1 MSSAHHILCIED
13 EIDIQ
18 EIIAYN
24 LGKAGYI
31 VTLAGDGVEGLK
43 LAQTH
48 IPDLILLDIMLPNL
62 NGMQVCE
69 RLKADAKTQAIPIIM
84 LSARSEEADVIG
96 GLTQGADDYMTK
108 PFSQAELLARI
119 KVALRRRPTTHILTM
134 GTLSLDLDTYN
145 CSLNGQALKLTT
157 TEFKLLHTLMAQ
169 PGRAFSRE
177 QLILSALGEK
187 SEVVDR
193 NVDVH
198 IRGVRKQLGKA
209 ASAIETIRGVGYR
222 CDPNYSETQASEVH

>member
-24 LGKAGYI
+24 LGKAGYM

-96 GLTQGADDYMTK
+96 GLSQGADDYMTK

-177 QLILSALGEK
+177 QLILSALGEE

-209 ASAIETIRGVGYR
+209 APAIETIRGVGYR
-222 CDPNYSETQASEVH
+222 CDPNYTEIPVSEVP

>member
-24 LGKAGYI
+24 LGKAGYM

-222 CDPNYSETQASEVH
+222 CDPNYSETLASEVH

>member
-1 MSSAHHILCIED
+1 MSNDHHILCIED
-13 EIDIQ
+13 EVDIQ

-24 LGKAGYI
+24 LQKAGYL
-31 VTLAGDGVEGLK
+31 VSQAEDGLK
-43 LAQTH
+43 GLALAKKLL
-48 IPDLILLDIMLPNL
+48 PDLILLDVMIPNL

-69 RLKADAKTQAIPIIM
+69 RLKADSKTQSIPIII
-84 LSARSEEADVIG
+84 LSAKSEESDIIG
-96 GLTQGADDYMTK
+96 GLSLGADDYMTK

-119 KVALRRRPTTHILTM
+119 KVALRRKTTSNILSV
-134 GTLSLDLDTYN
+134 GGLSLDLN
-145 CSLNGQALKLTT
+145 AHHCMLHGEKIKLTS
-157 TEFKLLHTLMAQ
+157 TEFKLLHTLMAK

-177 QLILSALGEK
+177 QLILSALGDQ

-209 ASAIETIRGVGYR
+209 ACAIETVRGVGYR
-222 CDPNYSETQASEVH
+222 CNPDYAETLTSEVE

>member
-1 MSSAHHILCIED
+1 MSNVHHILCIED
-13 EIDIQ
+13 EVDIQ

-24 LGKAGYI
+24 LEKAGYT
-31 VTLAGDGVEGLK
+31 VTLAGDGVTGLE
-43 LAQTH
+43 LAQTQH
-48 IPDLILLDIMLPNL
+48 PDLILLDIMLPNL

-69 RLKADAKTQAIPIIM
+69 RLKADSKTQSIPIIM

-96 GLTQGADDYMTK
+96 GLSRGADDYMTK

-119 KVALRRRPTTHILTM
+119 KVALRRKPTTHILTM
-134 GTLSLDLDTYN
+134 GSLSLDLDAYN
-145 CSLNGQALKLTT
+145 CSLNGQTLKLTT

-177 QLILSALGEK
+177 QLILSALGK
-187 SEVVDR
+187 QSEVVDR

-198 IRGVRKQLGKA
+198 IRSVRKQLGKA
-209 ASAIETIRGVGYR
+209 ASAIETVRGVGYR
-222 CDPNYSETQASEVH
+222 CDPSYTEILASDVQ

>member
-1 MSSAHHILCIED
+1 MSSTHHILFIED

-24 LGKAGYI
+24 LGKAGYM
-31 VTLAGDGVEGLK
+31 VTLASDGVEGLK

-69 RLKADAKTQAIPIIM
+69 RLKDDAKTQAIPIIM

-96 GLTQGADDYMTK
+96 GLSQGADDYMTK

-119 KVALRRRPTTHILTM
+119 KVALRRRPAKHILTM

-209 ASAIETIRGVGYR
+209 ALAIETIRGVGYR
-222 CDPNYSETQASEVH
+222 CDPNYSETLASEVH

>member
-1 MSSAHHILCIED
+1 MSSEHHILCIED
-13 EIDIQ
+13 EVDIQ

-24 LGKAGYI
+24 LERAGYL
-31 VTLAGDGVEGLK
+31 VTLAGDGIKGLE
-43 LAQTH
+43 LAKTQN
-48 IPDLILLDIMLPNL
+48 PDLILLDVMLPSL

-69 RLKADAKTQAIPIIM
+69 RLKAGPKTLSIPIIM
-84 LSARSEEADVIG
+84 LSARSEEADIIG
-96 GLTQGADDYMTK
+96 GLSIGADDYITK

-119 KVALRRRPTTHILTM
+119 KVALRRKPNTNILSL
-134 GTLSLDLDTYN
+134 GPLSLDLDAYF
-145 CSLNGQALKLTT
+145 CRLNGQTLKLTT

-177 QLILSALGEK
+177 QLILSALGEQ

-198 IRGVRKQLGKA
+198 IRGVRKQLGEA
-209 ASAIETIRGVGYR
+209 ASAIETVRGVGYR
-222 CDPNYSETQASEVH
+222 CDPNYTATLVSEAP

>member
-24 LGKAGYI
+24 LGKAGYM

-96 GLTQGADDYMTK
+96 GLRFHY
-108 PFSQAELLARI
+108 
-119 KVALRRRPTTHILTM
+119 
-134 GTLSLDLDTYN
+134 
-145 CSLNGQALKLTT
+145 CS
-157 TEFKLLHTLMAQ
+157 F
-169 PGRAFSRE
+169 
-177 QLILSALGEK
+177 
-187 SEVVDR
+187 
-193 NVDVH
+193 
-198 IRGVRKQLGKA
+198 
-209 ASAIETIRGVGYR
+209 
-222 CDPNYSETQASEVH
+222 

>member
-1 MSSAHHILCIED
+1 MSSGQHILCIED

-24 LGKAGYI
+24 LERAGYT
-31 VTLAGDGVEGLK
+31 VTLSDDGIKGLA
-43 LAQTH
+43 LAQTQS
-48 IPDLILLDIMLPNL
+48 PDLILLDIMLPSL

-69 RLKADAKTQAIPIIM
+69 RLKADPKTQLIPIIM
-84 LSARSEEADVIG
+84 LSARSEEADIIS
-96 GLTQGADDYMTK
+96 GLSKGADDYMIK

-119 KVALRRRPTTHILTM
+119 KVALRRQPKAKLLSM
-134 GTLSLDLDTYN
+134 GSLVLNLEDYQ
-145 CSLNGQALKLTT
+145 CSLNGHTLKLTT

-177 QLILSALGEK
+177 QLILAALGEQ

-198 IRGVRKQLGKA
+198 IRGVRKQLGNA
-209 ASAIETIRGVGYR
+209 ASAIETVRGVGYR
-222 CDPNYSETQASEVH
+222 CDPNYSPTLISETP

>member
-1 MSSAHHILCIED
+1 MSSANHILCIED
-13 EIDIQ
+13 EVDIQ

-24 LGKAGYI
+24 LKKAGYL
-31 VTLAGDGVEGLK
+31 VTLASDGVEGLK
-43 LAQTH
+43 LAQTQT
-48 IPDLILLDIMLPNL
+48 PDLILLDIMLPNL
-62 NGMQVCE
+62 NGMQVCG

-96 GLTQGADDYMTK
+96 GLSQGADDYMTK

-134 GTLSLDLDTYN
+134 GSLSLDLDTYN
-145 CSLNGQALKLTT
+145 CSLNGQPLKLTT

-177 QLILSALGEK
+177 QLILSALGEE

-222 CDPNYSETQASEVH
+222 CDPNYTETLESELH

>member
-1 MSSAHHILCIED
+1 MSNHHHILCIED
-13 EIDIQ
+13 ELDIQ

-24 LGKAGYI
+24 LHKSGYR
-31 VTLAGDGVEGLK
+31 VTLASDGLSGLN
-43 LAQTH
+43 LAKKH
-48 IPDLILLDIMLPNL
+48 HPDLILLDIMLPNL
-62 NGMQVCE
+62 NGMQVCAQ
-69 RLKADAKTQAIPIIM
+69 LKADTKTQSIPIIM

-96 GLTQGADDYMTK
+96 GLSQGADDYITK

-119 KVALRRRPTTHILTM
+119 KVALRRKPTTNTLTI
-134 GTLSLDLDTYN
+134 GSLSLNLDGYS
-145 CSLNGQALKLTT
+145 CSLYGLSVKLTT

-177 QLILSALGEK
+177 QLILSALGEQ

-198 IRGVRKQLGKA
+198 IRGVRKQLGAA
-209 ASAIETIRGVGYR
+209 ASVIETVRGVGYR
-222 CDPNYSETQASEVH
+222 CNPNHFKTPSSEAL